1 MKKLLLSLPLL
12 FGGMNAMSQC
22 TDVFISEYIE
32 GSSNNK
38 VIEIYNP
45 TSSPI
50 NLTGYSLK
58 TYFNG
63 SLTSGGTTNLTG
75 TVAAGDVYIVAN
87 SSSAAGILAV
97 ADQTTGGGAMIFNG
111 NDAIELLNSTT
122 VIDRIGTVGVDPGV
136 AGWSVSGFTGI
147 GANHT
152 IRRLQAKQSGNTT
165 WAGSGENEWTVYNQD
180 VITYLNFHIMNTCGS
195 GFVAAYAPVS
205 DTICLGSA
213 IAVMYTPSSG
223 TGPFTG
229 YWEFGDGTSPLMSA
243 STLYTYTAAGTYNI
257 TFVVIDG
264 ATNDLFSYTF
274 PVTVVPAPAE
284 PVITPAGPF
293 CTLGVPTNLTADISG
308 GVWSGPG
315 IIDGSL
321 GTFDASAAGAGTHS
335 IVYTIFGA
343 CDVDDTLSIDVFE
356 STSPNILTGDSTIC
370 NDVFGIFIYADAGG
384 TWSGF
389 NVNDNGGGEGFFSS
403 PAITPG
409 TYYAVYTT
417 PTVCGAADSIAITVI
432 DYPVPSFTFS
442 SSMATVNFTN
452 TTSGTGLIYS
462 WDFGDGN
469 TSTATSPSYTFTA
482 NGTYNVCLT
491 AYNGVCEGVTCQSVT
506 ITGLGINE
514 NSSDLLQIFPNPNN
528 GNFTLSGSSTILQ
541 ITLCDASGKTIS
553 SFQPNSTSTQMN
565 LTEIENGFYFIRVKT
580 NNGES
585 VRKIEIIK

>member
-22 TDVFISEYIE
+22 TDLFFSEYVE

-38 VIEIYNP
+38 ALEIYNP
-45 TSSPI
+45 TSAPI
-50 NLTGYSLK
+50 NLASYSIK

-63 SLTSGGTTNLTG
+63 SPTAGSTLALTG
-75 TVAAGDVYIVAN
+75 TINPGDVYVIAH
-87 SSSAAGILAV
+87 SSSVASLLAS
-97 ADQTTGGGAMIFNG
+97 ADFTFSGGVVNFNG
-111 NDAIELLNSTT
+111 DDAIELLNGTT
-122 VIDRIGTVGVDPGV
+122 VIDVIGTVGVDPG
-136 AGWSVSGFTGI
+136 AGWTINGI
-147 GANHT
+147 ADAGQNHT
-152 IRRLQAKQSGNTT
+152 LRRLQARQLGNTT
-165 WAGSGENEWTVYNQD
+165 WAGSGENEWTIYNQD
-180 VITYLNFHIMNTCGS
+180 VFTYIGSHIMNSCGS
-195 GFVAAYAPVS
+195 TLSATYSPIN
-205 DTICLGSA
+205 DTICLGTTIATMASGLGGSA
-213 IAVMYTPSSG
+213 PYTY
-223 TGPFTG
+223 F
-229 YWEFGDGTSPLMSA
+229 WEFGDGTAPVMSG
-243 STLYTYTAAGTYNI
+243 STMHTYSATGTYNI
-257 TFVVIDG
+257 TYAVYDG
-264 ATNDLFSYTF
+264 AMNVYSFTF
-274 PVTVVPAPAE
+274 PIVVVAAPAE
-284 PVITPAGPF
+284 PTIDSIGPF

-469 TSTATSPSYTFTA
+469 TSTTTSPSYTFTA

-491 AYNGVCEGVTCQSVT
+491 AYNGVCEGVTCQSVN